1 MCCRPF
7 RDWLPLSSPNNKG
20 TGGVWFVHVQ
30 IKLSYLLQ
38 AIELP
43 PTVCPPKPTQIKSK
57 LKKTNSH
64 QSFKSPHVRL
74 QEVRTTTSNSMLD
87 LFGPSSTTSF
97 SSSISSSPY
106 DVLKHSRSNLNF
118 PTMTST
124 LFGNDGSENKN
135 KSKDKD
141 KDKDKDR

>member
-1 MCCRPF
+1 M
-7 RDWLPLSSPNNKG
+7 
-20 TGGVWFVHVQ
+20 HVQ

-43 PTVCPPKPTQIKSK
+43 PTLSPPKSTIGLSK

-64 QSFKSPHVRL
+64 QSFKTPNVRL

-106 DVLKHSRSNLNF
+106 DVLKHSKSNLNF

-124 LFGNDGSENKN
+124 LFGGDQNESKN

-141 KDKDKDR
+141 KEKDKDR